1 MMPLPETKRTI
12 SRDAAR
18 LLPAALVLWAACSAA
33 RGETIVPITG
43 IGTQIDAIDTQV
55 EQVAYTGP
63 VAKIVDSLP
72 VLEIRGTVSGI
83 GWGGTG
89 IVPRASAHYRYDIP
103 FVARWQSSGVLPRL
117 VFFQH
122 GGGVS
127 LMVALQ
133 REKLVGAAN
142 HHRVA
147 ELNGD
152 LLAGKPALLDSATY
166 VSINRRGLRG
176 DGTFAATYLAP
187 VAPLSASEV
196 ASVEAALASA
206 PGTPGFVQPGLVA
219 GAPVPLVP
227 TNDTATAR
235 DIARALEH
243 VLADIQGQPF
253 QTRIGAGLSSGA
265 RLLAA
270 MNFGRSV
277 QGTQSVR
284 TGGNHVVPYDAASP
298 RIFDGFL
305 LCGFSYIA
313 GADHVDPALPISAP
327 AMFFHGQAD
336 ERYQQHVTLA
346 HELLQK
352 GVDLN
357 GQVWLYD
364 IKNLPHVTRDVTQE
378 TGDGPDSDPLGCMLS
393 AGLRN
398 LRGHLEGGPPPP
410 DSRLAGRIVSGMLCF
425 DQAGGTLAQVTPI
438 PNHPALDRV
447 VFDAMV
453 APRPIGSAET
463 ARWLAVTAELPHVP
477 EAIAPPT
484 VACRLGGYK
493 LMFFGSELMP
503 DSPAQLSARYGSFEC
518 YREAV
523 RRTVAGLEAQ
533 GLYDARVESADHTAE
548 RARALFPPTHTQSIP
563 PPFARRFRR
572 R

>member
-1 MMPLPETKRTI
+1 MTPLRKTNRTV
-12 SRDAAR
+12 SR
-18 LLPAALVLWAACSAA
+18 AALQFLSGTLFVLAAWSAA
-33 RGETIVPITG
+33 RGDTTVPITG
-43 IGTQIDAIDTQV
+43 IGTKIDAIDTRV
-55 EQVAYTGP
+55 EQVTYAGP
-63 VAKIVDSLP
+63 TPKVVDGLP

-103 FVARWQSSGVLPRL
+103 FVARWRSSGALPRL

-122 GGGVS
+122 GGGLS

-133 REKLVGAAN
+133 REKLAGAAN

-152 LLAGKPALLDSATY
+152 LMVGTPALLDGATY

-176 DGTFAATYLAP
+176 DGTFSATYLAP

-196 ASVEAALASA
+196 ASVEATLASS
-206 PGTPGFVQPGLVA
+206 PGTPGFVQPGLSV

-227 TNDTATAR
+227 TNDAATAR
-235 DIARALEH
+235 DIARALER
-243 VLADIQGQPF
+243 VLADLQGQPF
-253 QTRIGAGLSSGA
+253 QTRIGVGLSSGA

-270 MNFGRSV
+270 LNFGRSV

-305 LCGFSYIA
+305 YCGFTYA
-313 GADHVDPALPISAP
+313 PGAEHVDPALPLSAP
-327 AMFFHGQAD
+327 AMFFQGQAD

-346 HELLQK
+346 YELLQK
-352 GVDLN
+352 GVALN
-357 GQVWLYD
+357 GQIWLYD
-364 IKNLPHVTRDVTQE
+364 IKNLPHVPRDVTQE
-378 TGDGPDSDPLGCMLS
+378 TGNGPDSDRLGCMLS

-398 LRGHLEGGPPPP
+398 LRGHLEEGQPPPV
-410 DSRLAGRIVSGMLCF
+410 SRLAGRIVSGTLCF

-438 PNHPALDRV
+438 PNHPALDLV

-453 APRPIGSAET
+453 APRPISSTET

-477 EAIAPPT
+477 EAIAPPSVT
-484 VACRLGGYK
+484 CRIGGYK

-503 DSPAQLSARYGSFEC
+503 YSPAQLAARYGSFEC

-523 RRTVAGLEAQ
+523 RRTVAGLESQ
-533 GLYDARVESADHTAE
+533 GLYDARVESADQTAE
-548 RARALFPPTHTQSIP
+548 RARSLFPPTYTQTVP